1 MEKISYKANRK
12 LIGAYYLTALG
23 VFLTLLIISFVM
35 AVITK
40 NETER
45 SKMCIASIGS
55 LIGFLFGV
63 FGLYAAIHDDSFLS
77 FAMVGA
83 IASTISLILLLN
95 GLVPVL
101 SDPNSVRLNGW
112 GIASIS
118 IFVLLI
124 SAGIFG
130 GFLPNR
136 HLFTKKMLLII
147 TMTALTAI
155 QAISFVSDVVSFV
168 QNGLPK
174 AAALSVL
181 SAYTHLAPIFFLGIG
196 IAYIYDTTIEKKE

>member
-12 LIGAYYLTALG
+12 LIGSYYLTALG
-23 VFLTLLIISFVM
+23 VFLTLLIVSF
-35 AVITK
+35 AVAIGTK
-40 NETER
+40 SESER
-45 SKMCIASIGS
+45 SEMILACISA
-55 LIGFLFGV
+55 FLGMVFGG
-63 FGLYAAIHDDSFLS
+63 FGLYAACHNDSFLS

-83 IASTISLILLLN
+83 IASLLSLTLLLN
-95 GLVPVL
+95 GLIPL
-101 SDPNSVRLNGW
+101 FSDPVSVSLNGW

-124 SAGIFG
+124 LAGIFG
-130 GFLPNR
+130 AFLPSR

-147 TMTALTAI
+147 AMTALTAI
-155 QAISFVSDVVSFV
+155 HAISFISDVISFV

-181 SAYTHLAPIFFLGIG
+181 SAYTHLAPIFVLGIG
-196 IAYIYDTTIEKKE
+196 IAYVYDTTIEKKE